1 MTRPCF
7 HQEEAERARLQRLSQ
22 AQPLTDWQAD
32 RLAHL
37 DFLAANRGFALYRAW
52 AGRHALAIRTKSP
65 RRRKAA

>member
-1 MTRPCF
+1 MTRPSY

-37 DFLAANRGFALYRAW
+37 DFLAASRGFALYRAW
-52 AGRHALAIRTKSP
+52 AGRHALAIRVKST
-65 RRRKAA
+65 RWRKAA

>member
-1 MTRPCF
+1 MTRPSYN
-7 HQEEAERARLQRLSQ
+7 QEEAERARLQRLSQ
-22 AQPLTDWQAD
+22 RQPLTDWQAD

-37 DFLAANRGFALYRAW
+37 DFLAASRGFALYRAW

>member
-7 HQEEAERARLQRLSQ
+7 HQDEAERARLQRLSQ
-22 AQPLTDWQAD
+22 VQPLTDWQAD

-37 DFLAANRGFALYRAW
+37 DFLAANRGFALYHAW
-52 AGRHALAIRTKSP
+52 AGRHALAIRTKSY